1 MIPADAAV
9 IADNDQVRITRWT
22 FAAPGATTGLHHH
35 ELSYVVVPV
44 TGGTFTVTD
53 ADGTTQSMD
62 QTAGVPYLRPAGAVH
77 NVASTGSTETVFV
90 EIELKN

>member
-1 MIPADAAV
+1 MITAQAAV
-9 IADNDQVRITRWT
+9 VADNDQVRITRWT
-22 FAAPGATTGLHHH
+22 FPASGATTGLHHH

-53 ADGTTQSMD
+53 ADGAKRLMTQF
-62 QTAGVPYLRPAGAVH
+62 AGVPYLGQAGTIH
-77 NVASTGSTETVFV
+77 DVAATDTTEAVFV